1 MKTTDSAYKNEFQS
15 FAFDFLTD
23 NGFASYFSE
32 NYIIVPGLCDVHVHF
47 REPGFLYK
55 ETIKSGCEP
64 QHTEDIRLYVQCRI

>member
-55 ETIKSGCEP
+55 ETIKSGCRAAA
-64 QHTEDIRLYVQCRI
+64 HGGCLLYTSRCV

>member
-23 NGFASYFSE
+23 NGLASYFSE
-32 NYIIVPGLCDVHVHF
+32 NYIIVPGLCDVRLKAVA
-47 REPGFLYK
+47 
-55 ETIKSGCEP
+55 EP